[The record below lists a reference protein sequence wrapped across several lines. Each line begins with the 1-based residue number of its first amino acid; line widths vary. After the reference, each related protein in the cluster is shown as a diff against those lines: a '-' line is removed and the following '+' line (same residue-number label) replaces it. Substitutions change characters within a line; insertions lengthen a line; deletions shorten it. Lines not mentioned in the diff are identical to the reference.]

1 MGGNM
6 STQKTNF
13 INQAQKFYSDKPLAY
28 CVDLWQ
34 KGENDSMIFNETEVP
49 KGVLPHGHDHGGK
62 PVFQKSVQ
70 DGWSV
75 VKVKDPNDGGT
86 LVNRTVGS
94 HAVMAFMPAGF
105 RDAPT
110 PNKINPFRE
119 EIGNPQGSDPQ
130 KCASSLCH
138 VVTTPVD
145 ICRYNIISC
154 NRGDIDLI
162 YEMDRVGRL
171 ACLTLRDGPDDMV
184 GSLRW
189 HLKQDG
195 TITLKDGSVVN
206 TKMISS
212 DFVDST
218 VFDTAQA
225 EGTATI
231 NHLFEESLETTFHV
245 GESASVGYLHS
256 HTRPKCF
263 DLTSRENMDQMASE
277 HGYVKETSMSECIEY
292 LESSELQDLKDTINE
307 SDDDDDDEIENSV
320 SELRVTGSDDEDD
333 EDDDEDDGPSLTR
346 QASSLSRQ
354 SSAR

>member
-1 MGGNM
+1 M

-13 INQAQKFYSDKPLAY
+13 INQAHKFYSDKPLAY

-34 KGENDSMIFNETEVP
+34 KGENDSMIYNETEVP

-70 DGWSV
+70 DGWGV
-75 VKVKDPNDGGT
+75 VQVKDPIDGGT

-154 NRGDIDLI
+154 DSTDIDLI
-162 YEMDRVGRL
+162 REMDRVGRQ

-225 EGTATI
+225 EGIATI
-231 NHLFEESLETTFHV
+231 NHLFEESLETSFHV

-256 HTRPKCF
+256 HTRPTCF

-277 HGYVKETSMSECIEY
+277 QGYVKETSMSDCIEY
-292 LESSELQDLKDTINE
+292 LVSTEPGNLKDLKDSLNE
-307 SDDDDDDEIENSV
+307 SDSDDDEIQSSV
-320 SELRVTGSDDEDD
+320 SELRVTES
-333 EDDDEDDGPSLTR
+333 DEDDGDDGQSLTR
-346 QASSLSRQ
+346 QPSSLSHQ
-354 SSAR
+354 ASSR

>member
-1 MGGNM
+1 MGGNI
-6 STQKTNF
+6 SSDKTNF
-13 INQAQKFYSDKPLAY
+13 IKQSNNFYGDKSLAY

-34 KGENDSMIFNETEVP
+34 KGENDSMIYNETQVP
-49 KGVLPHGHDHGGK
+49 KGVLPHDHDHGGK

-75 VKVKDPNDGGT
+75 VKVKDPSDGGT

-119 EIGNPQGSDPQ
+119 EIGNPNGSEPQ
-130 KCASSLCH
+130 KCAASLCH

-154 NRGDIDLI
+154 DREDIDLI
-162 YEMDRVGRL
+162 REMNRIGRQ

-195 TITLKDGSVVN
+195 TITLQDGSVVN

-225 EGTATI
+225 EGIASI

-256 HTRPKCF
+256 HTRPTCF
-263 DLTSRENMDQMASE
+263 DLTSRTNMDTMASE
-277 HGYVKETSMSECIEY
+277 QGYIKETPMNECIEY
-292 LESSELQDLKDTINE
+292 LESNELAWLRAPCDTESE
-307 SDDDDDDEIENSV
+307 DDGDDEIENSV
-320 SELRVTGSDDEDD
+320 SELRVTESD
-333 EDDDEDDGPSLTR
+333 EDDDGQSLTR
-346 QASSLSRQ
+346 QSSTLSRQ
-354 SSAR
+354 ASTR